1 MGRKAMK
8 DKLLWFLG
16 GGVLFFCLFLL
27 FGGIYTITPANGPV
41 DTAYKINRLTG
52 KVWLVKSYTRQVGPI
67 RMLAAREAE
76 VEKTKE
82 LKESDIPDMAMHNTD
97 FNRR

>member
-1 MGRKAMK
+1 MK
-8 DKLLWFLG
+8 DKLLVFLG
-16 GGVLFFCLFLL
+16 GGVFFFFLFLL

-41 DTAYKINRLTG
+41 DAAYKINRLTG
-52 KVWLVKSYTRQVGPI
+52 KVWLVKSYTKQIGPI

-82 LKESDIPDMAMHNTD
+82 LKESDIPEVAISNANST
-97 FNRR
+97 RR

>member
-1 MGRKAMK
+1 MK
-8 DKLLWFLG
+8 EKGLSFLG
-16 GGVLFFCLFLL
+16 GGVFFFLLFLL

-52 KVWLVKSYTRQVGPI
+52 KVWLVKSYTKQIGPI

-82 LKESDIPDMAMHNTD
+82 LKESDIPDVAMRDTNST
-97 FNRR
+97 RR

>member
-1 MGRKAMK
+1 MK
-8 DKLLWFLG
+8 DKVLLFLG
-16 GGVLFFCLFLL
+16 GGVFFFFLFLL

-41 DTAYKINRLTG
+41 DAAYKINRLTG
-52 KVWLVKSYTRQVGPI
+52 KVWLVKSYTKQIGPI

-82 LKESDIPDMAMHNTD
+82 LKESDIPEVAISDANST
-97 FNRR
+97 RR